1 LNTSDLGYRVIE
13 RLLPLA
19 VAAGLDL
26 YLTLLLLGASALLG
40 WTTASPDPLTDLGTP
55 VVAALAGLFY
65 MAETGV
71 SRLPWAT
78 TLWNVPNTVVRFVGA
93 CGLATLALP
102 PTSRLVAGMAV
113 LGAGALA
120 VAIHAARTG
129 WWLELDLRGAPGR
142 ARILTIGAED
152 IVVVALLPLILDR
165 PSTRVFLAA
174 LVLGVGA
181 LGVRRHLAASAFAH
195 RLVMTWIPGV
205 LAKGR
210 WLDATSLPTWAHTIA
225 GASGPGDP
233 TIRCTPVAAFGSAVP
248 GRFRRG
254 WLTVALSGP
263 LFLWRRGEGGLVVDL
278 SDPREARVHA
288 EPLHHQVDLVLRDGR
303 RCGLAIPK
311 GGPGIEMLRQLFGH
325 GHEAPTPGTR

>member
-1 LNTSDLGYRVIE
+1 MTTSALGYGVIE

-26 YLTLLLLGASALLG
+26 YLTLLLLAASALLG

-55 VVAALAGLFY
+55 VVVALAVLFY
-65 MAETGV
+65 AVETGV
-71 SRLPWAT
+71 SRMPWAGT
-78 TLWNVPNTVVRFVGA
+78 VWNVPNTVVRFVGA
-93 CGLATLALP
+93 GALATLAV
-102 PTSRLVAGMAV
+102 PTASPLVTWTAV
-113 LGAGALA
+113 LGASALA
-120 VAIHAARTG
+120 VAVHAARTG

-152 IVVVALLPLILDR
+152 IVVVALLPLILER
-165 PSTRVFLAA
+165 PSARVLLAA

-181 LGVRRHLAASAFAH
+181 LSVRRHLAASAFAH
-195 RLVMTWIPGV
+195 RLVMSWIPGV

-210 WLDATSLPTWAHTIA
+210 WLDASGLPGWAHTAA

-233 TIRCTPVAAFGSAVP
+233 AIRCTPVAAYGSAVP

-263 LFLWRRGEGGLVVDL
+263 LFVWRHGGDGLVIDL
-278 SDPREARVHA
+278 SHPREARVRS
-288 EPLHHQVDLVLRDGR
+288 EPLHHQVDLILQDGR
-303 RCGLAIPK
+303 PCGLAIPR
-311 GGPGIEMLRQLFGH
+311 GGPGIEMLRQLFANS
-325 GHEAPTPGTR
+325 HEVSIPGTH